1 MEGDRWFELK
11 RNGCPE
17 WWVIQQSGSTLP
29 VKYVVRRYLYT
40 MPVSVRDIR
49 NSQGKTPRTRV
60 MNFESQSYE
69 TKEMDIFR
77 SADGVGVGGTFCRG
91 MRRIRRCAAAEFGRI
106 VRSAADRRR
115 IGIGRGARNVAGD
128 SFGVRIGGRKLIL

>member
-1 MEGDRWFELK
+1 MSLLNELRRKRIEDVEDYTLRTLPEPDPGALITVDAAGKPLTPLISAILNERRKELYMEGDRWFELK

-49 NSQGKTPRTRV
+49 NSQGKIAQNPG
-60 MNFESQSYE
+60 YE
-69 TKEMDIFR
+69 F
-77 SADGVGVGGTFCRG
+77 
-91 MRRIRRCAAAEFGRI
+91 
-106 VRSAADRRR
+106 
-115 IGIGRGARNVAGD
+115 
-128 SFGVRIGGRKLIL
+128 

>member
-1 MEGDRWFELK
+1 MRSGLTGRLTPLISAILDERRKELYMEGDRWFELK

-49 NSQGKTPRTRV
+49 NSQGKIAQNPG
-60 MNFESQSYE
+60 YE
-69 TKEMDIFR
+69 F
-77 SADGVGVGGTFCRG
+77 
-91 MRRIRRCAAAEFGRI
+91 
-106 VRSAADRRR
+106 
-115 IGIGRGARNVAGD
+115 
-128 SFGVRIGGRKLIL
+128 

>member
-1 MEGDRWFELK
+1 MIRNQSLRYWRIIARISNHAGQSRDCGSLRADQINLGRGGDDAAVKLFKWEDAEGKPLTPLLQSILDERQKELYIEGDRWFELK

-49 NSQGKTPRTRV
+49 NSQGKIAQNPG
-60 MNFESQSYE
+60 YE
-69 TKEMDIFR
+69 F
-77 SADGVGVGGTFCRG
+77 
-91 MRRIRRCAAAEFGRI
+91 
-106 VRSAADRRR
+106 
-115 IGIGRGARNVAGD
+115 
-128 SFGVRIGGRKLIL
+128 